1 MTERGPAI
9 LTWRSWHLI
18 DGVVRDQLDER
29 LAAEA
34 GCSLLEHDVL
44 AWLAASPGQRMRM
57 LDLAAR
63 LRVTP
68 GGLTRI
74 VDRLVRRGWIHRDHP
89 ADNRREV
96 HAALTRE
103 GTAAFAAARAV
114 YSEVIEEAFAGHLDE
129 QDLVAL
135 DRISRKLLGQL
146 VAPELCPD

>member
-1 MTERGPAI
+1 VTDRAPAI

-18 DGVVRDQLDER
+18 DGVVRDRLEER
-29 LAAEA
+29 LTAEA
-34 GCSLLEHDVL
+34 GCSLIEYNVL
-44 AWLAASPGQRMRM
+44 AWLAASRGKRMRM

-74 VDRLVRRGWIHRDHP
+74 VDRLVRRGWIERDHP
-89 ADNRREV
+89 AGNRREV
-96 HAALTRE
+96 QASLTSD
-103 GTAAFAAARAV
+103 GSAAFAAARSV

-129 QDLVAL
+129 QDLFAL
-135 DRISRKLLGQL
+135 DRISRKLLDKL